1 MAKLLSFILN
11 KEDVVDILVNK
22 EGAEFLINK
31 LQRRID
37 YGKTE
42 HDHLF
47 TPEWGGDE
55 LTSNNL
61 DLEGGLKL
69 INLVNIRY
77 IDDLNE

>member
-1 MAKLLSFILN
+1 MAKLLSFILDDG
-11 KEDVVDILVNK
+11 EIVDILVNE
-22 EGAEFLINK
+22 EGAEYLINV
-31 LQRRID
+31 LQNRID

-61 DLEGGLKL
+61 NLDERSKL
-69 INLVNIRY
+69 INLVNVRY
-77 IDDLNE
+77 FDDLNE